1 MHSKS
6 TTTFYSLKVVSTI
19 KNRISNAQQIYHSEI
34 KCRPFY
40 FIYRLQILLKENVSK
55 EMIFIPNFRRKKTHL
70 KHKKSIIFLVVV
82 QTIQRYSDQKKK
94 IQKITNSCSGIK
106 ATPW

>member
-55 EMIFIPNFRRKKTHL
+55 EMIFIPNFRKKTHL

-94 IQKITNSCSGIK
+94 YKK
-106 ATPW
+106 

>member
-55 EMIFIPNFRRKKTHL
+55 EMIFIPNFRKKNTSKTQKVHHL
-70 KHKKSIIFLVVV
+70 SSSCTNNTALF
-82 QTIQRYSDQKKK
+82 RSKKK
-94 IQKITNSCSGIK
+94 KYK
-106 ATPW
+106 K

>member
-40 FIYRLQILLKENVSK
+40 FIYRLYPILEKKNTSK
-55 EMIFIPNFRRKKTHL
+55 TQKVHHLSSSCTNNTALFR
-70 KHKKSIIFLVVV
+70 S
-82 QTIQRYSDQKKK
+82 KKK
-94 IQKITNSCSGIK
+94 KYK
-106 ATPW
+106 K

>member
-19 KNRISNAQQIYHSEI
+19 KNRITNAQQIYHSEI

-55 EMIFIPNFRRKKTHL
+55 EMTFIPNFRKKH
-70 KHKKSIIFLVVV
+70 I
-82 QTIQRYSDQKKK
+82 
-94 IQKITNSCSGIK
+94 
-106 ATPW
+106 